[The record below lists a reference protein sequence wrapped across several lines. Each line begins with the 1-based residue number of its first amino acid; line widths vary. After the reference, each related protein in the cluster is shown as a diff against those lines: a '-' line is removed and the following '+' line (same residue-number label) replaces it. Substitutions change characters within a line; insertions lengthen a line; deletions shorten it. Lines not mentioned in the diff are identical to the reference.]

1 MKKAKSLL
9 VLASTM
15 LLASCAFT
23 LEGQSSISKDVSSN
37 TPTCSS
43 FNTEFNT
50 TSKDNAECLFIIQSI
65 SKELFGSAV
74 EGVDYEYSE
83 DYDSY
88 STSAVWEC
96 KPEKAIEEAKDY
108 LPSCVT
114 VDLENEGGYFD
125 FFGFEFWA
133 AYYFGPSGNTCVDLI
148 AFADDGETFV
158 EFDVYVAKEEEEDPD
173 EPAGDDPTYGDP
185 QCIAAIEEI
194 SSKIYD
200 GDTEMYDY
208 DEDYGIYYTYA
219 EYTDKTPEQAI
230 KDAELYL
237 PAGAKID
244 PDYPAEN
251 EENVYGIYYLSAN
264 GEVSID
270 VYAYEGED
278 CTYLEYDVYLTSS
291 IIQGGEDDEDDGLE
305 QAEKLMQGICT
316 NLFGSA
322 TYGEDY
328 AYDEDYELFYTYAEV
343 NGTPAENIKTAPN
356 YLPAGCRIDPDYPG
370 YEEDGEYGVY
380 YLSANGEV
388 SIDIYSYVDDG
399 ATYIEFDVYMTDSL
413 YPGGDDE
420 EDVGGGEI
428 ETGEDSNGT
437 KYASLNLSNLG
448 ADGTK
453 FTSQSAG
460 VATFTASVADG
471 ANDPTYYS
479 TGSSL
484 RLYWG
489 NKLTISVDPSYY
501 ITKVEVERSNDNPGD
516 KILGLES
523 LVATGGS
530 FSVDGTY
537 GTLTTSGTS
546 TNSVSLS
553 VNATKGHVRIV
564 SVTVWYSAK

>member
-1 MKKAKSLL
+1 MKEAKSLL

-23 LEGQSSISKDVSSN
+23 LEGQSSINKDVSSN
-37 TPTCSS
+37 APTCSS

-50 TSKDNAECLFIIQSI
+50 TSKDNAECLYIIQSI

-114 VDLENEGGYFD
+114 VDPENEGGYFD

-158 EFDVYVAKEEEEDPD
+158 EFDVYVAKEYEEDPD
-173 EPAGDDPTYGDP
+173 EPVVDDPTYGDP

-244 PDYPAEN
+244 PEYPAEN

-343 NGTPAENIKTAPN
+343 DGTPAENIKTAPN

-388 SIDIYSYVDDG
+388 SIDIYSYVEDG

-413 YPGGDDE
+413 YPGEDE
-420 EDVGGGEI
+420 GADI
-428 ETGEDSNGT
+428 ETGEDSSGT
-437 KYASLNLSNLG
+437 KYVSLGLENLTSE
-448 ADGTK
+448 TSVP
-453 FTSQSAG
+453 FTSQKAG
-460 VATFTASVADG
+460 DATFTASVGTGTAE
-471 ANDPTYYS
+471 PKYYS
-479 TGSSL
+479 NGSSL
-484 RLYWG
+484 RLYGG
-489 NKLTISVDPSYY
+489 NVFSVSVESGYY
-501 ITKVEVERSNDNPGD
+501 IS
-516 KILGLES
+516 KIEIKS
-523 LVATGGS
+523 ST
-530 FSVDGTY
+530 DGTLDLTSLTPSAGTFDINGTV
-537 GTLTTSGTS
+537 GTLSLDNKTTSTVDFTRSSGGG
-546 TNSVSLS
+546 N
-553 VNATKGHVRIV
+553 VRIIG
-564 SVTVWYSAK
+564 VTVWYSAK